1 VRHGDFEYR
10 FLHDRVQQAAYML
23 VPKELNRRVHLEVAQ
38 FLLAKA
44 ETQGADQTVVRLC
57 LSSYAQLVMVI
68 CSSYRL
74 QQCFDVFDVAYHF
87 NKAAE
92 LITDPEQRLLVARLN
107 LRAAVKARKS
117 MGTPSVV
124 CVCVCVCVC
133 DLTPVSTYAAYDMA
147 QRATVHGIAMLP
159 ADCWD
164 SQHDLAFQLHI
175 GTPSPL
181 PFSMKSDHGLTWG
194 QTQSAHRTNIYA
206 SKWTSP
212 TSSSKRSWHTPRTHG
227 RLSRSS
233 CNATKFPYV

>member
-1 VRHGDFEYR
+1 LSGAGFVVRHADFEYR

-44 ETQGADQTVVRLC
+44 ETQGADQTVVSLY
-57 LSSYAQLVMVI
+57 LSSYAQRVTVI

-117 MGTPSVV
+117 MGTPPSVVRACV
-124 CVCVCVCVC
+124 CVCVCVCV
-133 DLTPVSTYAAYDMA
+133 
-147 QRATVHGIAMLP
+147 
-159 ADCWD
+159 
-164 SQHDLAFQLHI
+164 
-175 GTPSPL
+175 
-181 PFSMKSDHGLTWG
+181 
-194 QTQSAHRTNIYA
+194 
-206 SKWTSP
+206 
-212 TSSSKRSWHTPRTHG
+212 
-227 RLSRSS
+227 
-233 CNATKFPYV
+233 

>member
-1 VRHGDFEYR
+1 VVRHSDFEYR

-44 ETQGADQTVVRLC
+44 EKQGADQTVVSLC
-57 LSSYAQLVMVI
+57 LRATCDGHLLIFAY
-68 CSSYRL
+68 CL
-74 QQCFDVFDVAYHF
+74 QQRFDVFDVAYHF

-92 LITDPEQRLLVARLN
+92 LIIDPEQRLLVARLN

-117 MGTPSVV
+117 MGTPP
-124 CVCVCVCVC
+124 CVCVCVMC
-133 DLTPVSTYAAYDMA
+133 DLTRVGTYAAYDMA

-175 GTPSPL
+175 GTPSL
-181 PFSMKSDHGLTWG
+181 SLSL
-194 QTQSAHRTNIYA
+194 
-206 SKWTSP
+206 SP
-212 TSSSKRSWHTPRTHG
+212 PS
-227 RLSRSS
+227 L
-233 CNATKFPYV
+233 